1 MNPIT
6 LAHCIIHEN
15 VCCYCVIIT
24 AVFLSYRCPPAVV
37 QLLKNTEKNQIERE
51 GIKATRLYTHT
62 EDVATTNQ
70 RELAALPG
78 ETRRF
83 MASDSNSSLTEQL
96 NNLCPVPDCVELKKG
111 AQVTIMVACTQS
123 LNYSTT
129 FFNQ

>member
-1 MNPIT
+1 M
-6 LAHCIIHEN
+6 
-15 VCCYCVIIT
+15 
-24 AVFLSYRCPPAVV
+24 V

-83 MASDSNSSLTEQL
+83 MASDSNQSLTEQL

-111 AQVTIMVACTQS
+111 AQVLVSSMSHINS
-123 LNYSTT
+123 STT
-129 FFNQ
+129 SSI